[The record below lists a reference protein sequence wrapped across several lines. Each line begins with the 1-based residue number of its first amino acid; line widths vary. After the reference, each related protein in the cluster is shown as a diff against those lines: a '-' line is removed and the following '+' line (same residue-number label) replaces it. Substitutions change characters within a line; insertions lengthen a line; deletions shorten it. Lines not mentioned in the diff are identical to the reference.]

1 MLKCTKM
8 KTDEWKKVKAMLPYC
23 ERCPFKEIKLDTKR
37 NYTTHR
43 FCNAAGGKNLID
55 VAECPQ
61 KKF

>member
-1 MLKCTKM
+1 M

-23 ERCPFKEIKLDTKR
+23 ERCPFNEIKLDPKR